1 MKYYSNYQ
9 LEKKLDKLLKK
20 LISIS
25 SKIDTLTRMGE
36 PVHQLENEFSEKQN
50 KYKAL
55 KQKQAAKFLIP
66 NTL

>member
-9 LEKKLDKLLKK
+9 LEKKLDKLLRK

-25 SKIDTLTRMGE
+25 SKIDMLTRMGE
-36 PVHQLENEFSEKQN
+36 PIHQLENEFSEKLK